1 MPRPPQPSPADATA
15 LVFSQPAI
23 GLAPAAVLM
32 GSTPATLSRLI
43 AAGEFPS
50 PVVRLGSRV
59 LIVSAPLIELL
70 HLTAP
75 DSPDSAAA

>member
-1 MPRPPQPSPADATA
+1 MPRPPQPSSAEARA
-15 LVFSQPAI
+15 LVFSRPAI

-43 AAGEFPS
+43 AADEFPS

-70 HLTAP
+70 HLSSP